1 MTTTQTKLNKL
12 NKVLAQLEVAKEMV
26 EILKGEAKD
35 LIDELD
41 LQGTQQLDGLAITI
55 IEDNYTKVFNSKA
68 FKKDHADLYE
78 QYRTLEKYS
87 SASFK
92 VIAKDIDRCHELA
105 EQ

>member
-26 EILKGEAKD
+26 EILKGQAKD
-35 LIDELD
+35 LVDELD
-41 LQGTQQLDGLAITI
+41 LQGTQQFDGLAITI
-55 IEDNYTKVFNSKA
+55 VEDNYTKVFNSKA

-78 QYRTLEKYS
+78 QYRTLEKYT
-87 SASFK
+87 SAYFK
-92 VIAKDIDRCHELA
+92 VVAKDIDRCHVLA

>member
-1 MTTTQTKLNKL
+1 MTTTKTKLSKL
-12 NKVLAQLEVAKEMV
+12 NKVLAQLEVAKETV
-26 EILKGEAKD
+26 EILKGQAKH
-35 LIDELD
+35 LVDELD

>member
-26 EILKGEAKD
+26 EILKGQAKD

-78 QYRTLEKYS
+78 Q
-87 SASFK
+87 
-92 VIAKDIDRCHELA
+92 
-105 EQ
+105 

>member
-1 MTTTQTKLNKL
+1 MTKAETKLNKL

-26 EILKGEAKD
+26 EILKGKAKD

-68 FKKDHADLYE
+68 FKKHQADLYE
-78 QYRTLEKYS
+78 Q
-87 SASFK
+87 
-92 VIAKDIDRCHELA
+92 
-105 EQ
+105 

>member
-1 MTTTQTKLNKL
+1 MGTTADKLNKL

-26 EILKGEAKD
+26 EILKGQAKD

-68 FKKDHADLYE
+68 FKKDHANLYE
-78 QYRTLEKYS
+78 QYKTLEKYS

-92 VIAKDIDRCHELA
+92 VIAKDIDRCHELT

>member
-26 EILKGEAKD
+26 EILKGQAKD
-35 LIDELD
+35 LVDELD

-92 VIAKDIDRCHELA
+92 VIAKDIDRCRELA

>member
-26 EILKGEAKD
+26 EILKGQAKY

-55 IEDNYTKVFNSKA
+55 IEDNYTKVFNSRA
-68 FKKDHADLYE
+68 FKKDHANLYE
-78 QYRTLEKYS
+78 KYRTLEKYS

>member
-26 EILKGEAKD
+26 EILKGQAKD

-68 FKKDHADLYE
+68 FKK
-78 QYRTLEKYS
+78 RPCRP
-87 SASFK
+87 
-92 VIAKDIDRCHELA
+92 I
-105 EQ
+105 